1 MTAHRAINWTL
12 AALIAAVLSTSHLLD
27 GPLITDHST
36 EQAQAM
42 SLQDAIKAEAAA
54 ARFDKASTAICG
66 PNAGWRLL
74 DDGAIQCTTKKGRA
88 TVKAS
93 AAEVKVAAL

>member
-1 MTAHRAINWTL
+1 MTYHRALNWTL
-12 AALIAAVLSTSHLLD
+12 AAIIAAVLSTSHLLD
-27 GPLITDHST
+27 LHITDHSA

-54 ARFDKASTAICG
+54 ARFDKAAAAICG

-74 DDGAIQCTTKKGRA
+74 DDGAMQCTTKKGRSTIRVGA
-88 TVKAS
+88 DQ
-93 AAEVKVAAL
+93 VKVAAL

>member
-1 MTAHRAINWTL
+1 MTAHRALNWSL

-27 GPLITDHST
+27 GHITDNSF

-42 SLQDAIKAEAAA
+42 SLQDAIKAETAA
-54 ARFDKASTAICG
+54 ARFDKAAAAICG

-93 AAEVKVAAL
+93 AAQVKVAEL